1 MAFYY
6 TLTMGGQDGNKR
18 ILHVDMDAFF
28 AAVELLRRPELKGRP
43 VVVGGSGDPTK
54 RGVVSTASYEA
65 RRFGVHSAMP
75 LKTAL
80 KLCPQCVFLPVD
92 YNEYARFSARI
103 KKILLEIS
111 PLMEDVGI
119 DEAYLDITA
128 TPGPSEEIG
137 RAIKAR
143 VFRET
148 GLTCSVGI
156 APNKLLAKIA
166 SDLRKPDGLTL
177 VGPGDVPELIWPL
190 SARKLPGVGP
200 KTEELL
206 KGLGINTIGDIAAR
220 GPEWLR
226 ERFGESFG
234 QYLYEASMGIH
245 ESPIITEW
253 KPKSISREETFEQD
267 AANWQTVA
275 RALASLTRDVVSS
288 MRQEGYAARTV
299 TVKIRFEDFETLSR
313 ARTLKQETD
322 DLEVFR
328 RTAFECL
335 GRIELAKRV
344 RLVGVRASGLKARG
358 ESEIS

>member
-1 MAFYY
+1 M
-6 TLTMGGQDGNKR
+6 NKR

-28 AAVELLRRPELKGRP
+28 ASVEVLRRPELKGRP
-43 VVVGGSGDPTK
+43 VVVGGSGDPTR

-75 LKTAL
+75 LRTAL
-80 KLCPQCVFLPVD
+80 KLCPKCVFLPVD
-92 YNEYARFSARI
+92 YKEYARVSEKI
-103 KKILLEIS
+103 KKMLLEIS

-128 TPGPSEEIG
+128 RAEPSEQIG
-137 RAIKAR
+137 RMIKER
-143 VFRET
+143 IFRET
-148 GLTCSVGI
+148 GLTCSTGI

-166 SDLRKPDGLTL
+166 SDLRKPDGLTIL
-177 VGPGDVPELIWPL
+177 CPGDVPELIWPL
-190 SARKLPGVGP
+190 NARKLPGVGP
-200 KTEELL
+200 KTEEWL
-206 KGLGINTIGDIAAR
+206 KILGINTIGDIASK

-226 ERFGESFG
+226 DKFGQSFG
-234 QYLYEASMGIH
+234 QYLYEAAMGVH

-275 RALASLTRDVVSS
+275 RALALLTRDVVSS
-288 MRQEGYAARTV
+288 MREEGYTARTV

-313 ARTLKQETD
+313 AKTLKQATD

-335 GRIELAKRV
+335 GRIELKKRV
-344 RLVGVRASGLKARG
+344 RLVGVRASGLEPAR
-358 ESEIS
+358 EFS